1 MTTLVLRAWAALA
14 LAIRRL
20 LSQWMLALATLVGLV
35 AAIALAVSIPLYA
48 DAVYFRIF
56 ETELSNPA
64 NNGLVSPSPFAFVF
78 AYYGSWDGEVEWEE
92 IQPLDAYLT
101 GSAAAALRLPQTL
114 FVRHLK
120 TDTFRLF
127 PEGEDLG
134 YADKKDPL
142 VWIKFASISGVENH
156 ITLVEGRLP
165 EPASSAP
172 DSIVEVLVSQ
182 VLANKLGL
190 QAGERYLTFNSR
202 EINGART
209 KTQFPLRIA
218 GIWQA
223 SDPTEKFWFYSP
235 STFDDT
241 LLIPE
246 QSFLERIS
254 PYMKKEVQF
263 GLWYMILDGS
273 NVHASDAAFLLN
285 RITAIQQRTN
295 GLLPH
300 TRLNVSPEDGLRK
313 YQVESGLLTLL
324 LYAYSVPILVLISI
338 FVNLVVG
345 LAVSRKINEIAI
357 LRSRGAT
364 IAQVMGIAV
373 LEGLILGS
381 LALVLGLPVGQAIA
395 EIIGQTRSFLNF
407 TAGTDLRTGITPT
420 TWRVGLIAVG
430 IALLAQVVPTIGAAR
445 HTIVTYKQERARL
458 MRPPWWQR
466 VWLDVLLLIPAAY
479 GAYLLQQQGSIALAG
494 KYGAINNDP
503 FQNPLLL
510 LIPALG
516 IIALT
521 LLFLR
526 FLPLIMRALAWLIG
540 RIGGVGMLLATRQL
554 ARMPGFYT
562 GPMLLLVLT
571 LSLSAFTASLA
582 QTLDYHLYDQVYYQ
596 VGADMSLAE
605 TGDPNQSVGLGSLG
619 GSPQGEPP
627 EEPQTETPQGP
638 RWLFLPVSEYRSVP
652 GIQAATRVGR
662 YPAITLLSGG
672 RQEATFI
679 GVDRAEFASA
689 AFWRWDFAP
698 SYLGELMN
706 ALALASDGVLLPAD
720 FMRQHALKPGDTFQV
735 EVIIYG
741 DHIKF
746 DATVMGGFD
755 AFPTWYP
762 EEDGPLLVGNLDYLF
777 ESAGSQYPY
786 EVWLKT
792 APGTDRTQLIQDIR
806 TVNPYIF
813 SWSDTLDKL
822 TEAQQR
828 PERQGLFGLLSVGFG
843 AAALLTILGFVLYAF
858 FSFRQ
863 RFIELGVLRAI
874 GLSTVQMAIFLAW
887 ELAALI
893 LTGLV
898 LGTGLGIWVSQLFI
912 PYLQLGT
919 SLEALRPPFLVEIAW
934 PAIFRIYALF
944 GVLFIT
950 ALMVLTGLL
959 RRMKIFEAI
968 KLGETV

>member
-1 MTTLVLRAWAALA
+1 MTILLRAWAAIV

-20 LSQWMLALATLVGLV
+20 LSQWALALATLVGLIV
-35 AAIALAVSIPLYA
+35 AVALAVSIPLYA

-56 ETELSNPA
+56 ETELSKPA
-64 NNGLVSPSPFAFVF
+64 NKGPVSPSPFAFVF
-78 AYYGSWDGEVEWEE
+78 GYYGAWDGEVEWEE
-92 IQPLDAYLT
+92 VQPLDAYLVS
-101 GSAAAALRLPQTL
+101 SASRALGLPQEL

-142 VWIKFASISGVENH
+142 AWIDFAFISGLENH
-156 ITLVEGRLP
+156 ITLIEGRFP
-165 EPASSAP
+165 EPALSSS
-172 DSIVEVLVSQ
+172 DSIVEALVSQ
-182 VLANKLGL
+182 ALANELGL
-190 QAGERYLTFNSR
+190 QVGEVYLTFNSR
-202 EINGART
+202 KIDETRYTAQI
-209 KTQFPLRIA
+209 PVRIA
-218 GIWQA
+218 GVWQA
-223 SDPTEKFWFYSP
+223 SDPLDKYWFYRP
-235 STFDDT
+235 TAFDNT

-246 QSFLERIS
+246 PSFLERIS
-254 PYMKKEVQF
+254 PYMKKEIRF
-263 GLWYMILDGS
+263 ASWYMVLDGS
-273 NVHASDAAFLLN
+273 NVHVSDAARLLSH
-285 RITAIQQRTN
+285 ITAIQQRTN
-295 GLLPH
+295 SLLPH

-313 YQVESGLLTLL
+313 YQEESELLTLL
-324 LYAYSVPILVLISI
+324 LYAYSVPILVLIAI
-338 FVNLVVG
+338 FVNLVVS

-364 IAQVMGIAV
+364 IAQVIGITV
-373 LEGLILGS
+373 LEGLILGG
-381 LALVLGLPVGQAIA
+381 LALVLGLPVGQGIA

-407 TAGTDLRTGITPT
+407 TAGADLRIGITAT

-430 IALLAQVVPTIGAAR
+430 IALVAQVAPTLSAAR

-479 GAYLLQQQGSIALAG
+479 GAYVLQQQGSIALAG
-494 KYGAINNDP
+494 KEGAINNDP

-526 FLPLIMRALAWLIG
+526 LLPLMMRVLGWMIAQ
-540 RIGGVGMLLATRQL
+540 IGGVGMLLATRQL

-582 QTLDYHLYDQVYYQ
+582 QTLDFHLYDQVYYQ

-605 TGDPNQSVGLGSLG
+605 IGDVRQSIGLESIGAT
-619 GSPQGEPP
+619 Q
-627 EEPQTETPQGP
+627 EEPQTEAPEGP
-638 RWLFLPVSEYRSVP
+638 RWFFLPVSEYLKVP

-662 YPAITLLSGG
+662 FAAITLLSGN

-679 GVDRAEFASA
+679 GVDRTEFPSA

-706 ALALASDGVLLPAD
+706 ALALASDGVLLPKD
-720 FMRQHALKPGDTFQV
+720 FMRQHALKPGDTFQMQV
-735 EVIIYG
+735 LIYG
-741 DHIKF
+741 NKVEF
-746 DATVMGGFD
+746 DATVRGGFD
-755 AFPTWYP
+755 YFPTWYP
-762 EEDGPLLVGNLDYLF
+762 EKDGPLIVGNLDYLF

-786 EVWLKT
+786 DLWLKT
-792 APGTDRTQLIQDIR
+792 APGTDRAQLIRDIR
-806 TVNPYIF
+806 TINPYIF
-813 SWSDTLDKL
+813 AWSDPLDKL

-874 GLSTVQMAIFLAW
+874 GLSTGQMVIFLAW

-912 PYLQLGT
+912 PYLQLGA
-919 SLEALRPPFLVEIAW
+919 SPEALRPPFLVEIAW

-944 GVLFIT
+944 GVLFVA
-950 ALMVLTGLL
+950 ALIGLTGLL
-959 RRMKIFEAI
+959 LRMKIFEAV

>member
-1 MTTLVLRAWAALA
+1 MTLLFRIWAALD
-14 LAIRRL
+14 LAVRRL
-20 LSQWMLALATLVGLV
+20 LSQWTLTLATLVGLV
-35 AAIALAVSIPLYA
+35 VAVALAVSIPLYA
-48 DAVYFRIF
+48 DAVYFRVF
-56 ETELSNPA
+56 ETELSKPTDNS
-64 NNGLVSPSPFAFVF
+64 LVSPSPFAFVF
-78 AYYGSWDGEVEWEE
+78 AYYGSWVGEVEWEDV
-92 IQPLDAYLT
+92 QPLDAYLT
-101 GSAAAALRLPQTL
+101 SSAAAVLRLPQTL

-127 PEGEDLG
+127 PEGEDMG

-142 VWIKFASISGVENH
+142 IWIRFASVSDLENH
-156 ITLVEGRLP
+156 ITLLEGRLP
-165 EPASSAP
+165 EPAASTP

-182 VLANKLGL
+182 ALANKLGL
-190 QAGERYLTFNSR
+190 HAGELYLTFNSR
-202 EINGART
+202 EFDGARNV
-209 KTQFPLRIA
+209 TQIPVRIA

-223 SDPTEKFWFYSP
+223 ADPTEKFWFYRP
-235 STFDDT
+235 SAFDETF
-241 LLIPE
+241 LIPE

-254 PYMKKEVQF
+254 PYMKKEIQF
-263 GLWYMILDGS
+263 ALWYMILDGS
-273 NVHASDAAFLLN
+273 KVHASDAAFLLN

-295 GLLPH
+295 GLLAE
-300 TRLNVSPEDGLRK
+300 TRLNVSPEEGLRK

-364 IAQVMGIAV
+364 IAQIMGIAA

-381 LALVLGLPVGQAIA
+381 LALVLGLPVGQGIA
-395 EIIGQTRSFLNF
+395 EVIGQTRNFLNF
-407 TAGTDLRTGITPT
+407 TAGTNLRVDITSA
-420 TWRVGLIAVG
+420 TWRVGLIAMG
-430 IALLAQVVPTIGAAR
+430 IALIAQTVPTIGAAR
-445 HTIVTYKQERARL
+445 HTIITYKQERARL

-479 GAYLLQQQGSIALAG
+479 GAYQLQQQGSIALTG
-494 KYGAINNDP
+494 KDGASNNDP

-526 FLPLIMRALAWLIG
+526 LLPLIMRGLAWLIA

-582 QTLDYHLYDQVYYQ
+582 QTLDFHLYDQVYYQ
-596 VGADMSLAE
+596 VGAEMSLAE
-605 TGDPNQSVGLGSLG
+605 SGEANSAVGAGSMG
-619 GSPQGEPP
+619 VATDEEPQPEIP
-627 EEPQTETPQGP
+627 EEP
-638 RWLFLPVSEYRSVP
+638 RWSFLPVSEYRSVP
-652 GIQAATRVGR
+652 TIQAATRVGR
-662 YPAITLLSGG
+662 YPAITFLSGN
-672 RQEATFI
+672 RQEGSFM
-679 GVDRAEFASA
+679 GVDRAEFAGA

-706 ALALASDGVLLPAD
+706 VLALTPDGVLLPRD

-735 EVIIYG
+735 EVITYG
-741 DHIKF
+741 DHTKF
-746 DATVMGGFD
+746 DVTVMGGFD
-755 AFPTWYP
+755 SFPAWYP
-762 EEDGPLLVGNLDYLF
+762 EKDGPLLVGNLDYLF
-777 ESAGSQYPY
+777 ESVGLQYPY

-792 APGTDRTQLIQDIR
+792 APGTERVQLIKDIK
-806 TVNPYIF
+806 TVNPNIF

-822 TEAQQR
+822 AEAQQR

-874 GLSTVQMAIFLAW
+874 GLSTGQMALFLAW

-919 SLEALRPPFLVEIAW
+919 TVEALRPPFLVEIAW
-934 PAIFRIYALF
+934 PAIFRIYVLF
-944 GVLFIT
+944 GVLFIA
-950 ALMVLTGLL
+950 ALTVLTGLL
-959 RRMKIFEAI
+959 RRMKIFEAV

>member
-1 MTTLVLRAWAALA
+1 MMILLRAWAAIV

-20 LSQWMLALATLVGLV
+20 LSQWTLALATLVGLV
-35 AAIALAVSIPLYA
+35 VAVALAVSIPLYA

-56 ETELSNPA
+56 ETELSKLTNKGP
-64 NNGLVSPSPFAFVF
+64 VSPSPFAFVF
-78 AYYGSWDGEVEWEE
+78 GYYGAWDGEVEWEE
-92 IQPLDAYLT
+92 IQPLDAYLVSSA
-101 GSAAAALRLPQTL
+101 SAALGLPQEL
-114 FVRHLK
+114 FVRYLK

-142 VWIKFASISGVENH
+142 AWVDFASISGLENH
-156 ITLVEGRLP
+156 ITLIEGRFP
-165 EPASSAP
+165 EPASSSS

-182 VLANKLGL
+182 ALANELGL
-190 QAGERYLTFNSR
+190 QVGEVYLTFNSR
-202 EINGART
+202 EFNETRYI
-209 KTQFPLRIA
+209 TQIPLHIA

-223 SDPTEKFWFYSP
+223 SDPVDKFWFYRP
-235 STFDDT
+235 TAFDNT
-241 LLIPE
+241 LLMPE
-246 QSFLERIS
+246 PSFLERIS
-254 PYMKKEVQF
+254 PYMKKEIHF
-263 GLWYMILDGS
+263 ASWYLILNGS

-295 GLLPH
+295 SLLPN
-300 TRLNVSPEDGLRK
+300 TRLNVSPEDGLRR
-313 YQVESGLLTLL
+313 YQQESELLTLL
-324 LYAYSVPILVLISI
+324 LYAYSVPILVLIAI

-373 LEGLILGS
+373 LEGLILGG
-381 LALVLGLPVGQAIA
+381 LALALGLPVGQGIA
-395 EIIGQTRSFLNF
+395 EVIGQTRSFLNF
-407 TAGTDLRTGITPT
+407 TAGADLRIGITPA
-420 TWRVGLIAVG
+420 TWRVGLIAIG
-430 IALLAQVVPTIGAAR
+430 IALVAQVVPTLGAAR

-494 KYGAINNDP
+494 QDGAINNDP

-526 FLPLIMRALAWLIG
+526 LLPLIMRVLGWMIA

-582 QTLDYHLYDQVYYQ
+582 QTLDFHLYDQVYYQ
-596 VGADMSLAE
+596 VGADMSLVE
-605 TGDPNQSVGLGSLG
+605 LGDINQSAGLDSIGIAT
-619 GSPQGEPP
+619 Q
-627 EEPQTETPQGP
+627 EEPQTEAPVEP
-638 RWLFLPVSEYRSVP
+638 RAFFLPVSEYLKVP

-662 YPAITLLSGG
+662 YAAITLFSGG

-679 GVDRAEFASA
+679 GIDRAEFPGA

-706 ALALASDGVLLPAD
+706 ALALAPDGVLLPTT
-720 FMRQHALKPGDTFQV
+720 FMRQHALKPGDTFQMQV
-735 EVIIYG
+735 LIYG
-741 DHIKF
+741 NKVEF

-755 AFPTWYP
+755 YFPTWYP
-762 EEDGPLLVGNLDYLF
+762 EEDGPVVVGNLDYLF
-777 ESAGSQYPY
+777 ESAGSQYSY
-786 EVWLKT
+786 DVWLKT
-792 APGTDRTQLIQDIR
+792 APGIDRVQLIWDVQ
-806 TVNPYIF
+806 TLNPNIF
-813 SWSDTLDKL
+813 SWSDPLDKL
-822 TEAQQR
+822 IEVQQR

-874 GLSTVQMAIFLAW
+874 GLSTGQMALFLGW

-912 PYLQLGT
+912 PYLQLGAT
-919 SLEALRPPFLVEIAW
+919 PEALRPPFLVEIAW

-944 GVLFIT
+944 GVLFIA

-959 RRMKIFEAI
+959 LRMKIFEAV